1 MGCDISILS
10 KHNLNIS
17 SVETLAIDLAERLNL
32 NIEYGYFSSKEHNNL
47 LGIDLDDELT
57 ELGSIIKN
65 NSGEIYI
72 LVDENFQKKQLY
84 EKFGDQLFDMVEY
97 WNCSKENLPD
107 DQVKLVEKKE
117 ISLAFFYL
125 NAIESTNAE
134 GYMYVHDEI
143 LMNDLYY
150 YSRWWQFCKT
160 IQTKDR
166 LEDDYFQSFR
176 KSIMQSTIALG
187 GDKAYFV
194 NDQCRHLAGVGQGN
208 EIYYNW
214 NELEQFINSRE
225 KLEVISISKAI
236 ANDEYQ
242 IEVSEKNDR
251 DLAFFDDFGGFEGE
265 IIV

>member
-17 SVETLAIDLAERLNL
+17 SVKTLAIDLAERLNL

-57 ELGSIIKN
+57 ELGSIMKN
-65 NSGEIYI
+65 NSGEKYI
-72 LVDENFQKKQLY
+72 LVDENFQKKLLH

-97 WNCSKENLPD
+97 WNCSNENLPD
-107 DQVKLVEKKE
+107 EEVKLAEKKD
-117 ISLAFFYL
+117 ILLTYFYL
-125 NAIESTNAE
+125 FSDKSTEAE
-134 GYMYVHDEI
+134 GYLMIHDEI

-160 IQTKDR
+160 IQTKDQ
-166 LEDDYFQSFR
+166 LKDDYFQSFR
-176 KSIMQSTIALG
+176 RSIMKSTLALG

-236 ANDEYQ
+236 TSDKYQ
-242 IEVSEKNDR
+242 IEVSGKNDR
-251 DLAFFDDFGGFEGE
+251 NLAFFDDFGGLEGN
-265 IIV
+265 